1 MVMTVIK
8 AETCNIKMWLDCP
21 KFLAVVDISQTAC
34 HIFSSTFFTF
44 HLSQAVTESRFL
56 WIQFWATETW
66 SEIWVMRAEE
76 ITLGRGYWE
85 GRNLLAEF
93 ALHSGASPQNS
104 FLITCLSV
112 AEIQER
118 LQCMLWRF
126 VCRDVTSLIRALRVC
141 SYNPHMPSTMATHD
155 QPLPGR
161 SARDCCCYIL
171 HPLHATSCQ
180 LRR

>member
-1 MVMTVIK
+1 LLIYHK
-8 AETCNIKMWLDCP
+8 LPA
-21 KFLAVVDISQTAC
+21 
-34 HIFSSTFFTF
+34 TFFPVRF
-44 HLSQAVTESRFL
+44 SLFISRKQLQSLDSYGFNFE
-56 WIQFWATETW
+56 QRKPGKW